1 MRVYVAGMENAIT
14 PEKVREAAFNARL
27 TLADFLKRAGVSR
40 STFYTWERT
49 NQPPKRPLTLAKLA
63 DAVEAA

>member
-1 MRVYVAGMENAIT
+1 MENAIT
-14 PEKVREAAFNARL
+14 PQQVRQAALNARL

-49 NQPPKRPLTLAKLA
+49 NEPPRRPLTLAKLA
-63 DAVEAA
+63 DAVEAV

>member
-1 MRVYVAGMENAIT
+1 MENAIT
-14 PEKVREAAFNARL
+14 PQQVRQAALDARL
-27 TLADFLKRAGVSR
+27 TLVDFLKRAGVSR

-49 NQPPKRPLTLAKLA
+49 NEPPKRPLTLAKLA